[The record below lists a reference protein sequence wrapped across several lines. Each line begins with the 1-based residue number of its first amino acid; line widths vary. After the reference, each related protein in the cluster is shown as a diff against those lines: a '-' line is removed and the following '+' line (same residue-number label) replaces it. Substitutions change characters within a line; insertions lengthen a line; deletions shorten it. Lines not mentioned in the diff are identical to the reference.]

1 MIAKEH
7 IAYTYKL
14 CPTEKQKILFEKTF
28 GCCRKVYNLMLN
40 DNKKHYKKTKGFF
53 IPTPAKYKEEYE
65 YLKEVDSCAL
75 VNEYMFLKRGF
86 ESFFRKNCKCPRF
99 KSKKNNKDS
108 YTTNNVSSSI
118 RVTDKEVRLPKVG
131 FVKAKIHREIPKD
144 YVIKKA
150 TITKEKDGTF
160 YVSLTLEYESDVTP
174 IKEVETHVGLDYKSD
189 GLFVSSKG
197 DIPDTAKFYRKSE
210 RKLGKAQRKLSK
222 KVKGSKNYKKQKR
235 KVAKIAK
242 HVANQRKDYLHKL
255 SAELTSKYDLISVET
270 LNMRAMSR
278 RLYLGK
284 STMDNG
290 FGMFV
295 FMLEYKQKQKGH
307 YLIKVDKFF
316 PSSQLCQCGY
326 KNPITK
332 DLKVRTVKCPKCGA
346 EYDRDLN
353 AAINIDNEGYR
364 LYKTL

>member
-1 MIAKEH
+1 MAKEH

-28 GCCRKVYNLMLN
+28 GCCRKIYNLMLE
-40 DNKKHYKKTKGFF
+40 DNKKHYKETKKFI
-53 IPTPAKYKEEYE
+53 IPTPAKYKDEYE
-65 YLKEVDSCAL
+65 YLKEVDSLAL
-75 VNEYMFLKRGF
+75 ANEQMFLKRAFGNLF
-86 ESFFRKNCKCPRF
+86 KKKSKCPHF
-99 KSKKNNKDS
+99 KSKKNDKDS
-108 YTTNNVSSSI
+108 YTTSNVSGSI

-131 FVKAKIHREIPKD
+131 LVKAKIHREIPKD
-144 YVIKKA
+144 YVIKTA
-150 TITKEKDGTF
+150 TVTKEKDGTF
-160 YVSLTLEYESDVTP
+160 FVSLTLEYESDVTP
-174 IKEVETHVGLDYKSD
+174 IKEVETHIGLDYKSD

-197 DIPDTAKFYRKSE
+197 DIPDTVKFYRKSE
-210 RKLGKAQRKLSK
+210 KKLGKAQRKLSK
-222 KVKGSKNYKKQKR
+222 KVKGSRNYKKQKR
-235 KVAKIAK
+235 KVAKISK

-278 RLYLGK
+278 RLNLGK

-326 KNPITK
+326 KNPTTK
-332 DLKVRTVKCPKCGA
+332 DLKVRTIKCPKCGA
-346 EYDRDLN
+346 TYDRDLN
-353 AAINIDNEGYR
+353 AAINIDKEGYR
-364 LYKTL
+364 LYKSL